1 MFIAGR
7 CRLLPDAL
15 AAGNAAPHG
24 LHALG
29 DVLGDGASIAT
40 AKPLVFLA
48 MSLLV
53 EACLTVRSSGS
64 PAAFTKAAAGQRA
77 GRVHLLAPRG
87 ATCREREREFALN
100 VIIGSPLRRW
110 LKSAASHRCGS
121 RCSGRRRQQSALRIA
136 ALGAFMSPSL

>member
-1 MFIAGR
+1 MFVAGR

-29 DVLGDGASIAT
+29 DVLGDGASIVT

-64 PAAFTKAAAGQRA
+64 LAAFTKAAAGQRA

-87 ATCREREREFALN
+87 ATCREREFALN
-100 VIIGSPLRRW
+100 VIIDSPLRRW
-110 LKSAASHRCGS
+110 LKSVASHRCGN
-121 RCSGRRRQQSALRIA
+121 RCSGRRGQQSALRIA